1 MSLEHAIL
9 GFLRERPMTGYDL
22 KNVCFDESASHF
34 WTADQSQVYRTL
46 DRLETRRLVRAK
58 RERQTSRPDRKI
70 YSITDTG
77 GAELDAWIARSDTP
91 PPLRDPFLIRLRFA
105 ADLPDDDLLG
115 LLRDRRDALQER
127 LESLRVRSA
136 EGSAEPRDRAT
147 LLHRLTRVAGAT
159 DVRAEIDWIDDSLE
173 LLEAR
178 IEQENPTPPG
188 GQSRLFSPARGAR
201 GSVTD
206 EGSAT

>member
-22 KNVCFDESASHF
+22 KNVSFDESASHF

-46 DRLETRRLVRAK
+46 DRLEARKLVRAK
-58 RERQTSRPDRKI
+58 RVRQTSRPDRKV
-70 YSITDTG
+70 YSITSAGTD
-77 GAELDAWIARSDTP
+77 ELDAWIARSDP
-91 PPLRDPFLIRLRFA
+91 PPSLRDPFLIRLRFA

-127 LESLRVRSA
+127 LESLRLRSA
-136 EGSAEPRDRAT
+136 EEPAEPPDRTA
-147 LLHRLTRVAGAT
+147 LLHRLTLDAAAA
-159 DVRAEIDWIDDSLE
+159 DVRTEIDWLDDSLE
-173 LLEAR
+173 LLETRMA
-178 IEQENPTPPG
+178 QEDPTPPG
-188 GQSRLFSPARGAR
+188 GQSRLFSPTRHLRGR
-201 GSVTD
+201 VTD

>member
-9 GFLRERPMTGYDL
+9 GFLREGPMTGYDL
-22 KNVCFDESASHF
+22 KNVCFDESASHY

-46 DRLETRRLVRAK
+46 DRLESRKLIRAK
-58 RERQTSRPDRKI
+58 RERQTTRPDRKV
-70 YSITDTG
+70 YSMTDAGTV
-77 GAELDAWIARSDTP
+77 ELDAWIARTDPP

-105 ADLPDDDLLG
+105 SDLPADDLLG
-115 LLRDRRDALQER
+115 LLRDRRGALQER

-136 EGSAEPRDRAT
+136 EEPAEPPDRAA
-147 LLHRLTRVAGAT
+147 LLHRLTLDAAVA
-159 DVRAEIDWIDDSLE
+159 DVRAGIDWIDDSLE

-178 IEQENPTPPG
+178 IEQEDPTPPG
-188 GQSRLFSPARGAR
+188 GQSRLFSPTRGAR
-201 GSVTD
+201 GTVTD